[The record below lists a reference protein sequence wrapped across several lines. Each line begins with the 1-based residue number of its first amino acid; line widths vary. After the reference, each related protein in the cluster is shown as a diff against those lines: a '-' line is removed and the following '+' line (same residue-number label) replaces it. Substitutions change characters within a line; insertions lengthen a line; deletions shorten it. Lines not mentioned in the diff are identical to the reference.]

1 MEASAIS
8 LKKFIIHTFLW
19 LPPSFAAWYFSAP
32 YFAAIAGKLAR
43 LLVNQF
49 TSGVVSAIEQTGSVL
64 LFVTTIKVHP
74 TPEQTALLLPEVNA
88 LLYSYGLALFLAL
101 MLAERA
107 RWWKFLVG
115 VLILLLFQSGGIAFD
130 LLAQLGIRM
139 GPEVSAAAGLSG
151 WQLEVIALGYQLG
164 NLIFP
169 SLAPVI
175 LWVAFSRLFA
185 GGPSGQPE
193 QNRGEPKMGEHQH

>member
-1 MEASAIS
+1 MLGWDDGSQAEAILVAITKRRRAESAV
-8 LKKFIIHTFLW
+8 
-19 LPPSFAAWYFSAP
+19 
-32 YFAAIAGKLAR
+32 GKLAR

-49 TSGVVSAIEQTGSVL
+49 TSGVVSAIKQTGSVL
-64 LFVTTIKVHP
+64 LLVTTIKVHP

-101 MLAERA
+101 MLAEGA

-115 VLILLLFQSGGIAFD
+115 VLILLLFQSWGIAFD

-169 SLAPVI
+169 SLAPVM
-175 LWVAFSRLFA
+175 LWVAFSHLFSA
-185 GGPSGQPE
+185 GLSGQRG
-193 QNRGEPKMGEHQH
+193 QNQGKPKMGEHQH

>member
-1 MEASAIS
+1 MSANAKP
-8 LKKFIIHTFLW
+8 LRKFVIHTFLW

-32 YFAAIAGKLAR
+32 YHVAIAGKLAR

-49 TSGVVSAIEQTGSVL
+49 TAGVVSAFEQTGSVL

-101 MLAERA
+101 MLAEGA

-115 VLILLLFQSGGIAFD
+115 VLILLLFQSWGIAFD
-130 LLAQLGIRM
+130 LLMQLAIRL

-164 NLIFP
+164 ALIFP
-169 SLAPVI
+169 CLAPVM
-175 LWVAFSRLFA
+175 LWVAFSRLFS
-185 GGPSGQPE
+185 GGRSGQRGLNEGE
-193 QNRGEPKMGEHQH
+193 QKSGEHQH

>member
-8 LKKFIIHTFLW
+8 LKKFVIRTFLW

-32 YFAAIAGKLAR
+32 YLVAIAGKLAR
-43 LLVNQF
+43 LMVNQF
-49 TSGVVSAIEQTGSVL
+49 SSGVVSAIEQTGSVL

-101 MLAERA
+101 MLAEGA

-115 VLILLLFQSGGIAFD
+115 VLILLLFQSWGIAFD
-130 LLAQLGIRM
+130 LLAQLGIRL
-139 GPEVSAAAGLSG
+139 GPEVSTAAGLSG

-164 NLIFP
+164 ALIFP
-169 SLAPVI
+169 CLAPVM

-185 GGPSGQPE
+185 GGLYGQPR
-193 QNRGEPKMGEHQH
+193 QNLGGQKISNL

>member
-8 LKKFIIHTFLW
+8 LKKFVIRTFLW

-32 YFAAIAGKLAR
+32 YFVAIAGKLAR

-101 MLAERA
+101 MLADKLLRA
-107 RWWKFLVG
+107 GNRGRLGVFLLNGQLVG
-115 VLILLLFQSGGIAFD
+115 DEGEVLA
-130 LLAQLGIRM
+130 
-139 GPEVSAAAGLSG
+139 E
-151 WQLEVIALGYQLG
+151 
-164 NLIFP
+164 N
-169 SLAPVI
+169 
-175 LWVAFSRLFA
+175 
-185 GGPSGQPE
+185 
-193 QNRGEPKMGEHQH
+193 

>member
-8 LKKFIIHTFLW
+8 LKKFVIRTFLW

-32 YFAAIAGKLAR
+32 YFVAIAGKLAR

-101 MLAERA
+101 MLAEGA

-115 VLILLLFQSGGIAFD
+115 VLILLLFQSWGIAFD

-169 SLAPVI
+169 SLAPVM
-175 LWVAFSRLFA
+175 LWVAFSRLISSGLA
-185 GGPSGQPE
+185 GQRGQNQGE
-193 QNRGEPKMGEHQH
+193 QKIGEHQH